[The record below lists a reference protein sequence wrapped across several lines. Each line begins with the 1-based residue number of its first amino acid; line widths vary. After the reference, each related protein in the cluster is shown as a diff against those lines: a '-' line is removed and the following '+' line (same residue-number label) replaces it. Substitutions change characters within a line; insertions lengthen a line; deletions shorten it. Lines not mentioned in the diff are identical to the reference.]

1 MEASSSP
8 TTDAE
13 EAGKTPPKAG
23 QSKSQPN
30 DHTTSTMIAAALNQ
44 STEESATSDLY
55 DKVKPISKKSF
66 EEDTTGE

>member
-1 MEASSSP
+1 
-8 TTDAE
+8 
-13 EAGKTPPKAG
+13 
-23 QSKSQPN
+23 
-30 DHTTSTMIAAALNQ
+30 MIAAALNQ